1 MPSRSN
7 LSEYLHLCFAVI
19 DCIAFFEM
27 FLFVYLSLLLLLL
40 PLFSLIFISGKNLI
54 SSSKDAA
61 ATTAVVEPIISTI
74 SVSLLLTLK
83 IVHYSWEF
91 PVFRPATL
99 NNQLNQIPMRRIHL
113 KLAIKTPA

>member
-19 DCIAFFEM
+19 DFIAFFKM

-40 PLFSLIFISGKNLI
+40 PLFSLIFISGQNFI

-61 ATTAVVEPIISTI
+61 AATAVVEPIISAI

-83 IVHYSWEF
+83 IVHYPWEF

-99 NNQLNQIPMRRIHL
+99 NNQLNQIPMRRIYL
-113 KLAIKTPA
+113 KLAIKTSA